1 MKKVGLGFLIVII
14 GLIIIGPKIIPMKV
28 GPAGELSIELTD
40 ERIARGKYLANHV
53 WVCME
58 CHSQKNDQ
66 YYSEP
71 IKPGTEGMGGLL
83 FDSEFGKIY
92 ASNITPYEIDS
103 WTDGEL
109 LRAITEG
116 VNKNGDALFPF
127 HPFTLYG
134 NKDVEDVYSVIAYLR
149 TLPPIENK
157 VPTRDTKFWAN
168 YLVRFM
174 PKPAEFTPKPNPN
187 NSVEY
192 GEYLSGVCARCHT
205 PQSHGKPNPEMFY
218 AGGLDHPLS
227 ENEIIRSSNLTPDM
241 ETGIGNKNKDN
252 FIGIFKAFA
261 SDESK
266 EIPVPD
272 DVREVDTPM
281 AWTQFSGMTE
291 EDLGAIYDYLQTLPP
306 IKNRVEKYGVIE

>member
-1 MKKVGLGFLIVII
+1 MRNILFGAIAFIFLI
-14 GLIIIGPKIIPMKV
+14 LAIGPKIIPLKV
-28 GPAGELSIELTD
+28 GPAEELSIELTD
-40 ERIARGKYLANHV
+40 ERITRGEYLANHV

-58 CHSQKNDQ
+58 CHSQKSEQ
-66 YYSEP
+66 FYSEP
-71 IKPGTEGMGGLL
+71 VTPGTEGMGGLL

-92 ASNITPYEIDS
+92 ASNITPYEIDH

-149 TLPPIENK
+149 TLPPIENSIPK
-157 VPTRDTKFWAN
+157 RDTKLWAN
-168 YLVRFM
+168 YMVRRM
-174 PKPAEFTPKPNPN
+174 PKQAEFTPKPHPN

-241 ETGIGNKNKDN
+241 ETGIGNKSKEN
-252 FIGIFKAFA
+252 FIGIFKAFDSKDA
-261 SDESK
+261 K
-266 EIPVPD
+266 EIRIPD
-272 DVREVDTPM
+272 GEREADSAMP
-281 AWTQFSGMTE
+281 WTQFAGMTK
-291 EDLGAIYDYLQTLPP
+291 EDLGAIYDYLHSLPP
-306 IKNRVEKYGVIE
+306 IKNRVEKYGVK

>member
-1 MKKVGLGFLIVII
+1 
-14 GLIIIGPKIIPMKV
+14 
-28 GPAGELSIELTD
+28 
-40 ERIARGKYLANHV
+40 
-53 WVCME
+53 
-58 CHSQKNDQ
+58 
-66 YYSEP
+66 
-71 IKPGTEGMGGLL
+71 
-83 FDSEFGKIY
+83 
-92 ASNITPYEIDS
+92 
-103 WTDGEL
+103 
-109 LRAITEG
+109 
-116 VNKNGDALFPF
+116 
-127 HPFTLYG
+127 
-134 NKDVEDVYSVIAYLR
+134 
-149 TLPPIENK
+149 
-157 VPTRDTKFWAN
+157 
-168 YLVRFM
+168 M